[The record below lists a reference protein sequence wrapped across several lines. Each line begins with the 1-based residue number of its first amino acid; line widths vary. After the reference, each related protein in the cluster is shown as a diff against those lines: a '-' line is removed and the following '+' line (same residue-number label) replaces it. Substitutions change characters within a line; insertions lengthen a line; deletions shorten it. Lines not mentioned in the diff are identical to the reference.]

1 MRSRL
6 AVMLLVVHLSTGC
19 SFFGPR
25 KQMISITSDPTGAD
39 VTMNGAPVGSTP
51 TRFEVSRGE
60 DLLIE
65 LRKPGYRTEFL
76 TPSRKLSNLG
86 FADTLIG
93 YVLLVPLLGLLT
105 PGAWEYET
113 HRGVILYPLEDSD

>member
-6 AVMLLVVHLSTGC
+6 AVMLLVVHLITAC

-25 KQMISITSDPTGAD
+25 RQMISISSDPSGAN
-39 VTMNGAPVGSTP
+39 VTVNGAAVGSTP
-51 TRFEVSRGE
+51 TKFEVSRGE

-65 LRKPGYRTEFL
+65 LRKSGYQTQFL

-86 FADTLIG
+86 FADTLVG
-93 YVLLVPLLGLLT
+93 YVLLVPLLGLLA
-105 PGAWEYET
+105 PGAWEYEA
-113 HRGVILYPLEDSD
+113 HQGVILYPLEHSE